1 MSQLPRSEQPL
12 AVVALGGHAFM
23 AEGEEGTIEEHERK
37 ADRIAELLLT
47 LVDRNYRLVITHG
60 NGPQVGTLLTQQ
72 ERTRDEVPPMPLDV
86 LVAMTEGSL
95 GYILQQALLNRLRNR
110 DRPLRVVT
118 MVTQVLV
125 DADDPAF
132 TEPGKPIGPVLNE
145 EKARRC
151 AEEWGWDV
159 REDRGRGWRRVVP
172 SPRPLEVLQ
181 HRMVLDTVAS
191 GHLVIA
197 GGGGG
202 IPVVQEADGRY
213 TGVEGVVD
221 KDLTSSVLAA
231 HIGASLLV
239 ILTSV
244 PAVYRGFDTPQ
255 QEALGAVTLDEIE
268 RLREKG
274 EFPAGSMGP
283 KVEAVIEFLRHGGA
297 RALITDPESLP
308 RAIEGQAGTHVVG
321 RI

>member
-1 MSQLPRSEQPL
+1 M
-12 AVVALGGHAFM
+12 ALGGHAFM
-23 AEGEEGTIEEHERK
+23 AEGKQGTIEEHERK

-72 ERTRDEVPPMPLDV
+72 ERTRDELPPMPLDV

-118 MVTQVLV
+118 MVTQVRV

-132 TEPGKPIGPVLNE
+132 TEPGKPIGPVLDE

-159 REDRGRGWRRVVP
+159 REDGGRGWRRVVP

-181 HRMVLDTVAS
+181 NRMVQDTVAS

-202 IPVVQEADGRY
+202 IPVVQEADGRF

-255 QEALGAVTLDEIE
+255 QEALDAVTLDEIE
-268 RLREKG
+268 RLREEG

-283 KVEAVIEFLRHGGA
+283 KVEGVIEFLRHGGA

-308 RAIEGQAGTHVVG
+308 RAIEGRSGTHVVG